1 MTLPIPILIRAWFD
15 EFFCGGGGGDKGIF
29 KEKLCFKYKFLSR
42 LHVGFTYIKSKD
54 ANNSYY
60 MSHSFFVN
68 KSIINRISNHIC
80 RNSVRGITFMKRL
93 IQIIRKLNIIISL
106 HFMLKTKLMI
116 EIIIYYMI
124 IRPLKKSLSYRPVSS
139 RY

>member
-1 MTLPIPILIRAWFD
+1 
-15 EFFCGGGGGDKGIF
+15 
-29 KEKLCFKYKFLSR
+29 
-42 LHVGFTYIKSKD
+42 
-54 ANNSYY
+54 
-60 MSHSFFVN
+60 
-68 KSIINRISNHIC
+68 
-80 RNSVRGITFMKRL
+80 MKRL

>member
-1 MTLPIPILIRAWFD
+1 MTN
-15 EFFCGGGGGDKGIF
+15 FFCGGGGGDKGIF
-29 KEKLCFKYKFLSR
+29 KEKLGFKYKFLSR

-124 IRPLKKSLSYRPVSS
+124 IRPLKKKPVE
-139 RY
+139 

>member
-1 MTLPIPILIRAWFD
+1 METRGLKKKM
-15 EFFCGGGGGDKGIF
+15 G
-29 KEKLCFKYKFLSR
+29 FKYKFLSR

-93 IQIIRKLNIIISL
+93 IQIIRKLNITISL
-106 HFMLKTKLMI
+106 HFILNTKLMI